1 MVVQVMSTKPHLPA
15 DAPLGWHPSYDVL
28 LATVGCPVCGAA
40 AGYDCAVP
48 PGGER
53 DIHIDRIL
61 LATGTETL

>member
-1 MVVQVMSTKPHLPA
+1 MS
-15 DAPLGWHPSYDVL
+15 DWHPSYDVL

-48 PGGER
+48 PGGELDGQR

-61 LATGTETL
+61 LATGTEPAAPEGVAGP

>member
-1 MVVQVMSTKPHLPA
+1 MSTEHKPA
-15 DAPLGWHPSYDVL
+15 VAPLGWHPSYDIL

-48 PGGER
+48 EAGERR

-61 LATGTETL
+61 LAKGIDAPWTR